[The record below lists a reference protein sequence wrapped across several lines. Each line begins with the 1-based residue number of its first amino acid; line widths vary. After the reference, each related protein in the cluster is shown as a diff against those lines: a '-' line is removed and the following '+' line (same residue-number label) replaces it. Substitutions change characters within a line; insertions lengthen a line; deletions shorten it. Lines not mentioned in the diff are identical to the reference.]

1 MPTRVTFAA
10 ICLFF
15 VTMNVLLWRSEFA
28 GQDRGSELPVGVVWE
43 KILSAPDD
51 SNLEIMHKGQKLG
64 SFRWSASAGETA
76 ATGKAQKLEELPD
89 GQIRKISGYTVEIA
103 DGMLFMDDKA
113 RRLRFRLEA
122 KFSAEHLWRE
132 VTITAIHKPTIVE
145 ISATSAEEALRFK
158 VRDDGEI
165 IDRKFTFAELREPEK
180 MLQSLGDSMQVRLLA
195 AALGGSLGFTPGK
208 NFTLGLKWEARNDTL
223 QLGNSRLRIYRLSAR
238 LLDRYQIVVIVSR
251 VGEIL
256 RVELPDDLR
265 FTNVEFGF
273 KTP

>member
-1 MPTRVTFAA
+1 MATRVTFAV

-15 VTMNVLLWRSEFA
+15 VTMNALLWRSEFA

-51 SNLEIMHKGQKLG
+51 SNLEVVHKGQKLG
-64 SFRWSASAGETA
+64 SFRWSASAGETT
-76 ATGKAQKLEELPD
+76 ATGKVQKAEELPE
-89 GQIRKISGYTVEIA
+89 GQIKKISGYSIEIA
-103 DGMLFMDDKA
+103 DGTLFMEDKA
-113 RRLRFRLEA
+113 RRLRFRLDA
-122 KFSAEHLWRE
+122 QFSADHLWRE
-132 VTITAIHKPTIVE
+132 VNLTAIHKPTIVE
-145 ISATSAEEALRFK
+145 VRATSAEETLHFK
-158 VRDDGEI
+158 VREENEI
-165 IDRKFTFAELREPEK
+165 IDRRFTFAELREPEK

-195 AALGGSLGFTPGK
+195 AALGGGLGFTPGK

-223 QLGNSRLRIYRLSAR
+223 KLGNSRLRVYRLSAR

-273 KTP
+273 KTQ